1 MRAKVESEINQIV
14 RTLKKDQLPGG
25 DWDYPFET
33 GITTDAYMIILLRMM
48 KIHDEELIRSL
59 VERILSKRDSAG
71 LWKLFPDEEEAN
83 FNVTLDAYY
92 ALLSSGY
99 KSKNDA
105 DMRIVKR
112 YILSNGG
119 LANAGMF
126 STILLAI
133 TGQVPWPRDYP
144 FTLELIVQPL
154 STPLN
159 MYDIS
164 VFGRSNLIPIL
175 ILADKKF
182 SLRDTGGPDLSDLI
196 VEPVSDRT
204 EDENATTYSG
214 QPRYNKLF
222 ALKKAEQYML
232 DRIEPD
238 GTFLSYFSSTFLMIF
253 ALMALGYSK
262 KHPVITKAIQGLQS
276 MQVKIDGLTHMQYTT
291 ANVWNTTL
299 ISYAM
304 QAAGVLPS
312 IEPIQ
317 KANHY
322 LLEKQQ
328 LLYGDWVVHNPDT
341 LPGGWGFSNINT
353 INPDVDDTTAAL
365 RAIKH
370 LAKRNP
376 DYRGAWDRG
385 STWVMSMQNSDGGW
399 PAFERGID
407 NKLLS
412 ALPLQGA
419 EYLLLDPS
427 SADLTGRTLEFFGTF
442 TKLNKNHP
450 SVKAGI
456 NWLVNNQK
464 EDGSWYGRWG
474 ICYIYGTWSALTGM
488 RAVRSMEQATIQKA
502 VNWLKS
508 IQNDDGGWGESC
520 KSDIE
525 RKYVPLGAST
535 LTHTAWAVDALIACA
550 DERLPEIERGIEFL
564 LENGERDDW
573 TTNYPKGQGMA
584 GGFYIHYHSYRYIW
598 PLLALGHY
606 RRKFG

>member
-1 MRAKVESEINQIV
+1 MRAKVESEINRIV
-14 RTLKKDQLPGG
+14 RTLKNDQLPSG
-25 DWDYPFET
+25 DWDYAFET

-48 KIHDEELIRSL
+48 KIHNEELIRSL
-59 VERILSKRDSAG
+59 VERILSKRDSDG
-71 LWKLFPDEEEAN
+71 LWKLFPDEDEAN

-99 KSKNDA
+99 KSGDDP

-112 YILSNGG
+112 YLLSKGG

-126 STILLAI
+126 SKILLAI
-133 TGQVPWPRDYP
+133 TGQIPWTNDYP
-144 FTLELIVQPL
+144 FTLEIMVQPL
-154 STPLN
+154 SIPLN
-159 MYDIS
+159 IFDIS

-182 SLRDTGGPDLSDLI
+182 SLKHSGGPDLSDLL
-196 VEPVSDRT
+196 VERSYVDYNYVES
-204 EDENATTYSG
+204 A
-214 QPRYNKLF
+214 QPRYDKAL

-238 GTFLSYFSSTFLMIF
+238 GTFLNYFSATFLMIF
-253 ALMALGYSK
+253 ALMALGYTK
-262 KHPVITKAIQGLQS
+262 NHPVITKAIKGLES
-276 MQVKIDGLTHMQYTT
+276 MQVTIDRFKHMQYTS
-291 ANVWNTTL
+291 ANIWNTTL

-312 IEPIQ
+312 SETVQ
-317 KANHY
+317 EANHY
-322 LLEKQQ
+322 LLQKQQ

-341 LPGGWGFSNINT
+341 LPGGWGFSNSNT
-353 INPDVDDTTAAL
+353 INPDVDDSTAAL

-370 LAKRNP
+370 FAKRNP

-385 STWVMSMQNSDGGW
+385 SIWVMSMQNSDGGW

-427 SADLTGRTLEFFGTF
+427 SADLTGRTLEFFGNF
-442 TKLNKNHP
+442 TKLNKTHP

-464 EDGSWYGRWG
+464 DDGSWYGRWG
-474 ICYIYGTWSALTGM
+474 ICYIYGAWSALTGL
-488 RAVRSMEQATIQKA
+488 RAVRSMEQATIAKA
-502 VNWLKS
+502 ISWLKK
-508 IQNDDGGWGESC
+508 IQNEDGGWGESC
-520 KSDIE
+520 NSDIQ
-525 RKYVPLGAST
+525 RSYVPLGAST
-535 LTHTAWAVDALIACA
+535 LTHTAWAVDALIACT
-550 DERLPEIERGIEFL
+550 DEHSKEIERGVEFL
-564 LENGERDDW
+564 LENGEKDDW
-573 TTNYPKGQGMA
+573 TTAYPKGQGMA

>member
-1 MRAKVESEINQIV
+1 MRAKVESEINRIV
-14 RTLKKDQLPGG
+14 RTLKNDQLPGG
-25 DWDYPFET
+25 DWDYTFET
-33 GITTDAYMIILLRMM
+33 GITTDAYMIILLRVM
-48 KIHDEELIRSL
+48 KNHNEELIRSL
-59 VERILSKRDSAG
+59 VERILSKRESDG

-99 KSKNDA
+99 KSANDP

-112 YILSNGG
+112 YLLSKGG

-126 STILLAI
+126 SKILLAI
-133 TGQVPWPRDYP
+133 TGQIPWPNDYP
-144 FTLELIVQPL
+144 FTLEFMVQPL

-159 MYDIS
+159 IFDIS

-182 SLRDTGGPDLSDLI
+182 SLKNSGGPDLSDLL
-196 VEPVSDRT
+196 VERSYVDYNYDGS
-204 EDENATTYSG
+204 EH
-214 QPRYNKLF
+214 PRYDKAL

-238 GTFLSYFSSTFLMIF
+238 GTFLNYFSATFLMIF
-253 ALMALGYSK
+253 ALMALGYTK
-262 KHPVITKAIQGLQS
+262 NHPVITKAIKGLES
-276 MQVKIDGLTHMQYTT
+276 MRVTIDGFTHMQYTT
-291 ANVWNTTL
+291 ANIWNTTL
-299 ISYAM
+299 INHAM

-312 IEPIQ
+312 SETVQ

-322 LLEKQQ
+322 LLQKQQ

-341 LPGGWGFSNINT
+341 LPGGWGFSNSNT
-353 INPDVDDTTAAL
+353 INPDVDDSTAAL

-370 LAKRNP
+370 FAKRNP

-385 STWVMSMQNSDGGW
+385 SIWVMSMQNSDGGW

-442 TKLNKNHP
+442 TKLNKTHP

-464 EDGSWYGRWG
+464 DDGSWYGRWG
-474 ICYIYGTWSALTGM
+474 ICYIYGAWSALTGL
-488 RAVRSMEQATIQKA
+488 RAVRSMEQETISKA
-502 VNWLKS
+502 IRWLKK
-508 IQNDDGGWGESC
+508 IQNEDGGWGESC
-520 KSDIE
+520 NSDIK
-525 RKYVPLGAST
+525 RTYVPLGAST
-535 LTHTAWAVDALIACA
+535 LTHTAWAVDALIACT
-550 DERLPEIERGIEFL
+550 DESSPEIERGIQFL
-564 LENGERDDW
+564 LDNGEKDDW
-573 TTNYPKGQGMA
+573 TTAYPKGQGMA

-598 PLLALGHY
+598 PLLTLGHY